1 METFLCQ
8 CVRRSNNFP
17 TSAVLSTQEL
27 LPVAAFPQ
35 TKDDVSRAVNTIL
48 PSMQHTPKIEN
59 LENTEDDPLNTVNSS
74 ANNINIIKT
83 TANIQTLAPVYYS
96 DFDFVTDTIKILN
109 FHRKNIKIII
119 FHNFCTSFNLS
130 DIRNAE
136 SMTIIVHL
144 NNIST
149 ICKQIK
155 VVQTRVFLAW

>member
-1 METFLCQ
+1 M
-8 CVRRSNNFP
+8 RRSNNFP

-27 LPVAAFPQ
+27 LPAAFPQ

-74 ANNINIIKT
+74 ANNINIVKT

-96 DFDFVTDTIKILN
+96 DFDFVTDTIKIHN
-109 FHRKNIKIII
+109 FHKKNK
-119 FHNFCTSFNLS
+119 FSQFLHNFCTLYFS
-130 DIRNAE
+130 DIKNAE
-136 SMTIIVHL
+136 SMTIMVHL

-149 ICKQIK
+149 ISKQIK
-155 VVQTRVFLAW
+155 VVQTRVFLPW